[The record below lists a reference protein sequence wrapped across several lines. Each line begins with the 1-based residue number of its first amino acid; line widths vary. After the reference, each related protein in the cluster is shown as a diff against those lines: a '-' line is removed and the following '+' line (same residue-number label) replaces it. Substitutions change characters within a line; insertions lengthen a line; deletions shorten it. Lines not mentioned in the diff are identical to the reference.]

1 MEDRCR
7 ERVLS
12 LDPVIQLGSVEA
24 IKQAVMAG
32 LGVSYF
38 SSLTVKHEVE
48 TGRLIR
54 LPVKGLS
61 LRRTFFLVT
70 CRGKR
75 PTPALESFRE
85 FARGWQDTAADR

>member
-7 ERVLS
+7 EGVLS
-12 LDPVIQLGSVEA
+12 FDPAIQMGSVEA

-32 LGVSYF
+32 LGISYF

-48 TGRLIR
+48 TGRL
-54 LPVKGLS
+54 GLS

-75 PTPALESFRE
+75 RTPALEAFTE
-85 FARGWQDTAADR
+85 FARGWQGIDE